1 MSDFELVA
9 LLCYLC
15 VLSVV
20 GWLGKKSECAPAI
33 NAGGVIYSEAAPS
46 LSLCD
51 FSVLPKRPCQQQT
64 KLKSQGGGKFSKE
77 SLASDRP
84 RLIHWL

>member
-1 MSDFELVA
+1 MEPFSDLDLA
-9 LLCYLC
+9 TLLCYLR
-15 VLSVV
+15 VLSV
-20 GWLGKKSECAPAI
+20 GRLGKKPECAPAI

-77 SLASDRP
+77 SLASNRP
-84 RLIHWL
+84 RLIH